1 MDKHSIYLM
10 TGIYTRDYLA
20 DVLTL
25 YGELGIGA
33 NLVSLGH
40 GTAKAQ
46 LLRMIGLDE
55 TERAVVFSVITGEK
69 WPMVRKT
76 LIYRLR
82 IEAPGTGIGYI
93 VPLSSVGGKRELMYL
108 TAGQEYEKGEE
119 SVLKETEQ
127 DLLVAVC
134 NQGYNDLVMDAARE
148 AGAGG
153 GTVIHARGTGTK
165 NAEKFLG
172 ITLASEKD
180 MILIVTAH
188 EKKNGIMKAIMQK
201 AGFETRAKAIVF
213 SLPVTDTVGLRRNP
227 DKEDSEDSEDTTS
240 V

>member
-1 MDKHSIYLM
+1 MDRHTIYLM
-10 TGIYTRDYLA
+10 TGIYVRDYLA

-25 YGELGIGA
+25 YGELGLEA
-33 NLVSLGH
+33 NLVMLGH

-46 LLRMIGLDE
+46 LLRMIGLNE
-55 TERAVVFSVITGEK
+55 TEKAVVFSPITGDK
-69 WPMVRKT
+69 WLTARKT

-82 IEAPGTGIGYI
+82 IEAPGTGIGFI
-93 VPLSSVGGKRELMYL
+93 VPMSSVGGKRELMYM

-134 NQGYNDLVMDAARE
+134 NQGYNDLVMDAARD

-153 GTVIHARGTGTK
+153 GTVIHARGTGMK
-165 NAEKFLG
+165 NAEKYLG

-180 MILIVTAH
+180 MVLIVTAH
-188 EKKNGIMKAIMQK
+188 EKKNEIMKAIMQK
-201 AGFETRAKAIVF
+201 AGLETRAKAIVF
-213 SLPVTDTVGLRRNP
+213 SLPVTDTVGMQLHP
-227 DKEDSEDSEDTTS
+227 EKEDTEDTAD